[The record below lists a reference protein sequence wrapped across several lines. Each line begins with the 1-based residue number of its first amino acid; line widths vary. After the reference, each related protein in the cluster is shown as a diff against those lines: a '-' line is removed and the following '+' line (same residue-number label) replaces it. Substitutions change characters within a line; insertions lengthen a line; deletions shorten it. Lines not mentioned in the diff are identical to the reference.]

1 MRLLKARQLSPKPWV
16 TLVLLSLAT
25 IAGNAAAESDSG
37 CTVGCEP
44 FSVYFEPFNEYFSA
58 TGSHFL
64 TGLNSVITSA
74 ADPVMSVVDPPEEFE
89 ELPLAAV
96 TGRFIGIFQG
106 TIMAAY
112 RGAMGALD
120 MILAPIPIVIL
131 SPEPRYQPIPGF
143 EWDE

>member
-1 MRLLKARQLSPKPWV
+1 MRLLQARQLSPKTWV

-25 IAGNAAAESDSG
+25 IAGNATAESDSG
-37 CTVGCEP
+37 CSVGCDPLSEYVE
-44 FSVYFEPFNEYFSA
+44 SFNEYLSA

-74 ADPVMSVVDPPEEFE
+74 ADPVMSVVDPPAEFDT
-89 ELPLAAV
+89 LPAAPV
-96 TGRFIGIFQG
+96 LGRFIGVFQG
-106 TIMAAY
+106 MVMAAY
-112 RGAMGALD
+112 RGSTGVLD
-120 MILAPIPIVIL
+120 MLLAPIPIVIL